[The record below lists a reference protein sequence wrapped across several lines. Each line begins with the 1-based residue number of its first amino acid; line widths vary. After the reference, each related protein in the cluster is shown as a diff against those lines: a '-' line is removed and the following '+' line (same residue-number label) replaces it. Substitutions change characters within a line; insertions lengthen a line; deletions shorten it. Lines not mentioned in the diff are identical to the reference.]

1 MCVLPSCLG
10 WSSWTT
16 AWTNPNQTYMQDT
29 MNALVRVMDGAG
41 NTSLASL
48 GYTHA
53 GLDDFWQACG
63 TGVNGS
69 FHDYAGNPL
78 INLTR
83 FPNMTAMTEH
93 GHELGLQVGWC
104 ELHTVRAGVVAQRAG
119 KLTHCSCRA

>member
-1 MCVLPSCLG
+1 
-10 WSSWTT
+10 
-16 AWTNPNQTYMQDT
+16 MQKT
-29 MNALVRVMDGAG
+29 MDALVRVMDGAG

-69 FHDYAGNPL
+69 FHDYEGNPL

-83 FPNMTAMTEH
+83 FPNMSAMTEH
-93 GHELGLQVGWC
+93 GHERGLQVGWC
-104 ELHTVRAGVVAQRAG
+104 TLLGASLSLSRARALRCRRSTPDPTDPLPVRRAQ
-119 KLTHCSCRA
+119 T

>member
-1 MCVLPSCLG
+1 M
-10 WSSWTT
+10 
-16 AWTNPNQTYMQDT
+16 NPNQTYMTRT
-29 MNALVRVMDGAG
+29 MDALVRVVDNAS

-83 FPNMTAMTEH
+83 FPNMTAMTAH
-93 GHELGLQVGWC
+93 GHQRGLQVGWC
-104 ELHTVRAGVVAQRAG
+104 VTFRAG
-119 KLTHCSCRA
+119 KQCRPHTHVLLARET

>member
-1 MCVLPSCLG
+1 M
-10 WSSWTT
+10 
-16 AWTNPNQTYMQDT
+16 NPNQTYMTRT
-29 MNALVRVMDGAG
+29 MDALVRVVDNAS

-69 FHDYAGNPL
+69 FHDYAGDPL

-83 FPNMTAMTEH
+83 FPNMTAMTAH
-93 GHELGLQVGWC
+93 GHQRGLQVGWC
-104 ELHTVRAGVVAQRAG
+104 VTFRAG
-119 KLTHCSCRA
+119 KQCRPHTHAPPS